1 MTIVKFTQ
9 EDYSQYVM
17 GIRTADS
24 VATYGNDID
33 PIGNTPVTL
42 IYLCDGWWFV
52 NAFTA
57 WDFIKKYTALGEMTW
72 DEYNNLPEEEK
83 SPAVSKLKDP
93 HPYTDITRIELDDI
107 IFDNYKDVYYQNDSS
122 PIVIQL
128 REIITKGKLKKYR
141 RDWGF
146 KR

>member
-1 MTIVKFTQ
+1 MMKKIFILLAIVIGLTSCPKNKKHIDRMTIVKFTQ

-57 WDFIKKYTALGEMTW
+57 
-72 DEYNNLPEEEK
+72 
-83 SPAVSKLKDP
+83 
-93 HPYTDITRIELDDI
+93 
-107 IFDNYKDVYYQNDSS
+107 
-122 PIVIQL
+122 
-128 REIITKGKLKKYR
+128 
-141 RDWGF
+141 
-146 KR
+146 